1 MLSCVELSKSFG
13 ALSVVR
19 GVSLHIPS
27 GERHAI
33 IGPNGAGKTTLFNL
47 ISGELFADT
56 GTIHVGDI
64 DVTRLPPERRAGI
77 GLSRSF
83 QRNSCFPDMT
93 VAENIAAAVVL
104 AERLNWRIV
113 PSLRRFRNVHARVEV
128 IADSVGI
135 RDWLEVPARLLSYGT
150 QRQLEVG
157 LSLAGKPRVLLLDEP
172 TAGMSPD
179 ETKRIQAL
187 IAGFS
192 RDLTV
197 VIIEHDM
204 DVVFGLA
211 DRVTVL
217 DAGAI
222 LMQGT
227 PREIRDSAAVQ
238 ARYLGGRSRLR
249 PYVWK

>member
-1 MLSCVELSKSFG
+1 VLSCEGLSKSFG
-13 ALSVVR
+13 AIAVVR
-19 GVSLHIPS
+19 AVSLEVPA

-47 ISGELFADT
+47 ICGVIRADA
-56 GTIHVGDI
+56 GTIRLDRQNLDH
-64 DVTRLPPERRAGI
+64 LPPERRTRL

-93 VAENIAAAVVL
+93 VAENLAAAVLL
-104 AERLNWRIV
+104 AERLEWRLA
-113 PSLRRFRNVHARVEV
+113 PSITRFPVVREKVEM
-128 IADSVGI
+128 IAASVGI
-135 RDWLEVPARLLSYGT
+135 SEWLELPARLLPYGS

-157 LSLAGKPRVLLLDEP
+157 LSLASAPRVLLLDEP
-172 TAGMSPD
+172 TAGMSPE
-179 ETKRIQAL
+179 ETGRIQAL
-187 IAGFS
+187 IAGLP
-192 RDLTV
+192 RALTI

-204 DVVFGLA
+204 DVVFSLA

-227 PREIRDSAAVQ
+227 PQEVRASAVVR
-238 ARYLGGRSRLR
+238 ARYLGGA
-249 PYVWK
+249 PA